1 MRECTKIVNRL
12 KTGLQWN
19 KFIVTID
26 HTFGEVITSRTH
38 SLFIQYLTLK
48 GLGDSP
54 NSLNY
59 QKVL

>member
-1 MRECTKIVNRL
+1 MRECMKIVNRV

-38 SLFIQYLTLK
+38 SLFIQYLNKTYVSALE
-48 GLGDSP
+48 LS
-54 NSLNY
+54 
-59 QKVL
+59 